1 VLHGVGVRRHDH
13 FRQEQQPRMAR
24 IFITGSTEGLGR
36 AAALAL
42 LDDGHEVVLHAR
54 NASRGASIDG
64 LANRAFGV
72 VIGDLGSAQ
81 ETHDVADRVNSI
93 GRMDAVIH
101 NAGIY
106 IDPQRV
112 ATPEGH
118 ARTLAVNVLAPY
130 VLTAEIERPA
140 RLIYIGSNMHRSG
153 DASLHDIDWTSRR
166 WSGVQAYSDSKLFL
180 AALAFSAA
188 RRWPDIHSNV
198 VDPGW
203 VPTRMGGPSAPDDLE
218 LGHTTQ
224 VWLAVSDEP
233 GATGSGGYWYHRRRQ
248 APAPAVADVGFQDA
262 LLDELRRISGVPLGA

>member
-1 VLHGVGVRRHDH
+1 
-13 FRQEQQPRMAR
+13 MAR

-36 AAALAL
+36 AAALTL
-42 LDDGHEVVLHAR
+42 LDGGHEVVLHAR
-54 NASRGASIDG
+54 NASRAAAMGD
-64 LANRAFGV
+64 LADRAFGV

-81 ETHDVADRVNSI
+81 ETHDVASQVNAI

-106 IDPQRV
+106 IDPERV

-140 RLIYIGSNMHRSG
+140 RLIYISSGMHRG
-153 DASLHDIDWTSRR
+153 GEASLRDIDWTTRR
-166 WSGVQAYSDSKLFL
+166 WNGVQAYSDSKLFV
-180 AALAFSAA
+180 AALAFAVS
-188 RRWPDIHSNV
+188 RRWPDVPSNV

-224 VWLAVSDEP
+224 AWLAVSDERE
-233 GATGSGGYWYHRRRQ
+233 ATCSGGYWYHRRRQ
-248 APAPAVADVGFQDA
+248 APAPAVSDVGFQDA
-262 LLDELRRISGVPLGA
+262 LLEQLKRLTVVRLP